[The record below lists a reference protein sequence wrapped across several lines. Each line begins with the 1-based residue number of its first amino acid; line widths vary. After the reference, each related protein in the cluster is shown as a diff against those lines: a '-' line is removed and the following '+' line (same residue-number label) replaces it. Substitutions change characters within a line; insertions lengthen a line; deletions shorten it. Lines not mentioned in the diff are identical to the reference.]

1 MAMTYACGKTTVDVE
16 KVVDVVRSAGA
27 AIMQVYTEDAKAS
40 KIYFCLCFLLQDWD
54 VQIKTK
60 DNSPLTKADLA
71 ANKVICDA
79 LTECYPDIPIVSEE
93 NKLKPYEER
102 KEYTHFFCVDPL
114 DGTKEFIKRNGQ
126 FTVNVGL
133 CEAGVPVLGVV
144 GVPAAEEPRTYFAA
158 KGAGAFVETDKE
170 KTRSPISCKEFSE
183 EDEGLCVVASLSH
196 SSPETEAF
204 IAKYKNP
211 STTSMGSSLKLL
223 LVAEGKA
230 HVYPRLA
237 PTSEWDTCASHA
249 IVTAAGGQ
257 VLQHAGGKEGEPG
270 EDVRYNK
277 EEPLNPFFV
286 VYGTRKEPA
295 AAPAV

>member
-1 MAMTYACGKTTVDVE
+1 MSYTCGKTVVE
-16 KVVDVVRSAGA
+16 VERVVDIVRSAGA
-27 AIMQVYTEDAKAS
+27 AIMRVYNEDAK
-40 KIYFCLCFLLQDWD
+40 DWD

-60 DNSPLTKADLA
+60 DNSPLTKADLS

-79 LTECYPDIPIVSEE
+79 LTESYPDIPIVSEE
-93 NKLKPYEER
+93 NKLKPFEER

-133 CEAGVPVLGVV
+133 CEKGVPVLGVV
-144 GVPAAEEPRTYFAA
+144 GVPAADQPRTYFAV
-158 KGAGAFVETDKE
+158 KDAGAFVETDEDKQR
-170 KTRSPISCKEFSE
+170 TPIHCKEFSE

-204 IAKYKNP
+204 IAKFKNP

-257 VLQHAGGKEGEPG
+257 VLQHEGGKACQPG
-270 EDVRYNK
+270 EDVVYNK
-277 EEPLNPFFV
+277 EDPLNPFFV
-286 VYGTRKEPA
+286 VSGIRKTP
-295 AAPAV
+295 PS

>member
-1 MAMTYACGKTTVDVE
+1 MAMTYACGKTTVDVQ

-27 AIMQVYTEDAKAS
+27 AIMQVYTEDAK
-40 KIYFCLCFLLQDWD
+40 DWD

-79 LTECYPDIPIVSEE
+79 LTECYPEIPIVSEE
-93 NKLKPYEER
+93 NKLKPFEER

-144 GVPAAEEPRTYFAA
+144 GVPAAEDPRTYFAV
-158 KGAGAFVETDKE
+158 KGEGAFVESDKD
-170 KTRSPISCKEFSE
+170 KARSPISCKEFTE

-257 VLQHAGGKEGEPG
+257 VLQHAGGKAGEPG

-277 EEPLNPFFV
+277 EDPLNPFFV
-286 VYGTRKEPA
+286 VYGTRKA

>member
-1 MAMTYACGKTTVDVE
+1 ME
-16 KVVDVVRSAGA
+16 KIVDVVRSAGA
-27 AIMQVYTEDAKAS
+27 AIMHVYREDTK
-40 KIYFCLCFLLQDWD
+40 DWD

-60 DNSPLTKADLA
+60 DNSPLTKADLS

-79 LTECYPDIPIVSEE
+79 LTEAYPDIPIVSEE
-93 NKLKPYEER
+93 NKLKPFDER
-102 KEYTHFFCVDPL
+102 KEYKHFFCVDPL

-133 CEAGVPVLGVV
+133 CESGVPVLGVV
-144 GVPAAEEPRTYFAA
+144 GVPAAAEPRTYFAA
-158 KGAGAFVETDKE
+158 KGQGAFVETDEDKR
-170 KTRSPISCKEFSE
+170 RSPIRCKEFSE
-183 EDEGLCVVASLSH
+183 GDEGLCVVASLSH

-204 IAKYKNP
+204 IAKYKSP

-230 HVYPRLA
+230 HIYPRLA

-257 VLQHAGGKEGEPG
+257 VLQHEGGKPCHPG
-270 EDVRYNK
+270 EDVVYNK
-277 EEPLNPFFV
+277 EDPLNPFFV
-286 VYGTRKEPA
+286 VYGIRKPLEA
-295 AAPAV
+295 